1 MAKLN
6 ISIVFRCPTEYVGEY
21 CEYSNPCQTGGQKC
35 QNGGTCVVRD
45 TGNGNKPTFQCVCP
59 IGYSHS
65 FCEVA
70 VSDNACL
77 NSPCNNGGTCT
88 LVSNISNYTCSC
100 PVGWKGKAHFLLLF
114 PGAD

>member
-1 MAKLN
+1 M
-6 ISIVFRCPTEYVGEY
+6 
-21 CEYSNPCQTGGQKC
+21 
-35 QNGGTCVVRD
+35 VRD

-100 PVGWKGKAHFLLLF
+100 PVGWKGKAHFPLSYSTLVLMKR
-114 PGAD
+114 PEGIHISQKDGIK

>member
-1 MAKLN
+1 MN
-6 ISIVFRCPTEYVGEY
+6 ISIDFRCPTEYVGEY

-100 PVGWKGKAHFLLLF
+100 PVGWKGKAHFLSLF